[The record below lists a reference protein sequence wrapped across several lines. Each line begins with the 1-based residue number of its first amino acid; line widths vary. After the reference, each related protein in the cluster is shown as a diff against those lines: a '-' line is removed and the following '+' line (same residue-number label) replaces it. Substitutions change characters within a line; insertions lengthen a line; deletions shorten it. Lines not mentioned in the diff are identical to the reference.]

1 MNVNGR
7 AKLLNI
13 VEDGKVL
20 KGKIYYSTNVAPKE
34 SEPKWETDFINVR
47 IVGKA
52 KKEIDKIAENFSVE
66 KLPVEIVQ
74 AQLRNKSYKTKEG
87 SLSNW
92 LEITIFDLVVESQ
105 TNVNKSKYTRYTK

>member
-52 KKEIDKIAENFSVE
+52 KKENRT
-66 KLPVEIVQ
+66 KLPKISRLKNYLLKLFRLNFVISRIKQ
-74 AQLRNKSYKTKEG
+74 KKAL
-87 SLSNW
+87 
-92 LEITIFDLVVESQ
+92 
-105 TNVNKSKYTRYTK
+105 